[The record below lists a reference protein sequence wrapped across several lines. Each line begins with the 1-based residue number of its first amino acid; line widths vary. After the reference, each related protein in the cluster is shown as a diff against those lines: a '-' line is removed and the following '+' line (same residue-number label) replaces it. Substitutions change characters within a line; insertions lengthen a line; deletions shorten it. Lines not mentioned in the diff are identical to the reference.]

1 MGTNLRKRK
10 SGFFFKFELF
20 FFFKLKMNIDIK
32 KLLEYEAAPKVSK
45 RKHRWTEQ
53 SRISYRKTYNRNRNL
68 RQLGIA
74 PPDHY
79 QPAKTKTNPNGSPS
93 KKRKYVISGK
103 YATQGRFEKARLK
116 REAEKLR
123 PKRPRGRPR
132 KKSTLFESFAKEI
145 ELFGKE
151 IPPLDD
157 FEIPL
162 V

>member
-1 MGTNLRKRK
+1 
-10 SGFFFKFELF
+10 
-20 FFFKLKMNIDIK
+20 MNIDIK
-32 KLLEYEAAPKVSK
+32 KLLEYENAAPKVSK
-45 RKHRWTEQ
+45 RKHHWTEQ
-53 SRISYRKTYNRNRNL
+53 SRISYRKTYNRNRKL
-68 RQLGIA
+68 RELGIT

-157 FEIPL
+157 FALDDFE